1 MTQEL
6 EILCFNIEGFKNA
19 IKTTISRPVSP
30 QYSKT
35 SDTIQVNVH
44 KYLSGGQDL
53 NTTVTN
59 VNGALK

>member
-1 MTQEL
+1 MLGFQ
-6 EILCFNIEGFKNA
+6 GFKNA
-19 IKTTISRPVSP
+19 VMKTISRPVSA

-35 SDTIQVNVH
+35 SDAIMVNVH

-59 VNGALK
+59 LNSALK